1 MKRQPTSSSTSY
13 RHGPWRNCV
22 VTGSRERDKDS
33 LSWLHDCQMK
43 KKRKRKDHRRR
54 LSNKWEVNELNLKI
68 TIKVRHANIKER
80 NGPWSSTETGYGH
93 ATLPIIRGPAHKFT
107 AAAVVAHRVAQF
119 RTVARPNDN
128 VSPEF
133 GMLVDSTLRSPHGQ
147 QPGQNVNEHATDPR
161 GHAMRLRR
169 SKVNV
174 QHHDSHANTNRKKKR
189 PGWKEKWIKFIPC
202 GKEEKDKV
210 CPPRGLVSPDGNEN
224 HGEN

>member
-1 MKRQPTSSSTSY
+1 
-13 RHGPWRNCV
+13 
-22 VTGSRERDKDS
+22 
-33 LSWLHDCQMK
+33 
-43 KKRKRKDHRRR
+43 
-54 LSNKWEVNELNLKI
+54 
-68 TIKVRHANIKER
+68 
-80 NGPWSSTETGYGH
+80 
-93 ATLPIIRGPAHKFT
+93 LPIIRGPAHKFT

-174 QHHDSHANTNRKKKR
+174 QHHDSHANTNRHRKKR
-189 PGWKEKWIKFIPC
+189 PG
-202 GKEEKDKV
+202 
-210 CPPRGLVSPDGNEN
+210 
-224 HGEN
+224 